1 VEISDF
7 DYDLPPSSIA
17 QEPLEERDASR
28 LLVLER
34 GTGARSHRHFH
45 DLPDLLKTGDLLV
58 TNRSR
63 VVPARLLGRRAAGGA
78 AEILLVR
85 PRGGGD
91 WEALVKPGRRLKTGT
106 RVDLGEGLE
115 ATIGE
120 SLGRSDGL
128 VAPLRRVSL
137 RAAKGDL
144 EAILARL
151 GRMPLPPYI
160 RREAKASDGE
170 RYQTIYAREPG
181 SVAAPTAGLH
191 FTTRVLERLAERG
204 VDRTEV
210 VLHVGPGTF
219 QPVKAQRVEDHVV
232 APEPF
237 SLPEEAAEAILRT
250 RRRNGRVIAVGTT
263 TARVL
268 EGCARPD
275 RTVRASQGDIAL
287 AIVPGHVFQVVD
299 GLVTNFHL
307 PKSSLLLLVAA
318 LAGRESVLQ
327 AYAEAVAAGYRFY
340 SYGDAM
346 FIAPAT

>member
-1 VEISDF
+1 
-7 DYDLPPSSIA
+7 
-17 QEPLEERDASR
+17 
-28 LLVLER
+28 
-34 GTGARSHRHFH
+34 
-45 DLPDLLKTGDLLV
+45 
-58 TNRSR
+58 
-63 VVPARLLGRRAAGGA
+63 
-78 AEILLVR
+78 
-85 PRGGGD
+85 
-91 WEALVKPGRRLKTGT
+91 
-106 RVDLGEGLE
+106 
-115 ATIGE
+115 
-120 SLGRSDGL
+120 
-128 VAPLRRVSL
+128 
-137 RAAKGDL
+137 
-144 EAILARL
+144 
-151 GRMPLPPYI
+151 
-160 RREAKASDGE
+160 
-170 RYQTIYAREPG
+170 
-181 SVAAPTAGLH
+181 
-191 FTTRVLERLAERG
+191 
-204 VDRTEV
+204 V

-275 RTVRASQGDIAL
+275 RTVSAAQGDMSL

-327 AYAEAVAAGYRFY
+327 AYAEAVATGYRFY

-346 FIAPAT
+346 LVAPAR